1 MDLIGLVNNTIK
13 SVTQIDKG
21 RKGLRTDGQEHEGRL
36 YFEEGIASA
45 SNTFSQA
52 LSTGDPQVI
61 LATEEAFIEQEL
73 KYCSD
78 DDIYSRSSLTQ
89 ALQSFE
95 DAFLCFESVVDQ
107 TGYKAA
113 EKTWPHTP
121 KYRVKNY
128 PKDAFHLACI
138 SHRTR
143 LQNVLRA
150 PGINMIEK
158 TVLEQRA
165 ANMTSAQTAYLVKQK
180 ECWNNKVI

>member
-1 MDLIGLVNNTIK
+1 LV
-13 SVTQIDKG
+13 
-21 RKGLRTDGQEHEGRL
+21 
-36 YFEEGIASA
+36 A
-45 SNTFSQA
+45 
-52 LSTGDPQVI
+52 
-61 LATEEAFIEQEL
+61 EEAFVEQEL

-78 DDIYSRSSLTQ
+78 DDIYSRSSLTL

-95 DAFLCFESVVDQ
+95 DAFLCFEAVENHI
-107 TGYKAA
+107 GYKAA
-113 EKTWPHTP
+113 DKTWPHTT

-165 ANMTSAQTAYLVKQK
+165 ANMTSAKKAYLGKQR
-180 ECWNNKVI
+180 EVLG

>member
-1 MDLIGLVNNTIK
+1 MDLIGLVNNFLI
-13 SVTQIDKG
+13 SATQIDKG

-36 YFEEGIASA
+36 YYEEGIAGA
-45 SNTFSQA
+45 SNAFSQA
-52 LSTGDPQVI
+52 LSTGDPQAI
-61 LATEEAFIEQEL
+61 LAAEEAFVEQEL
-73 KYCSD
+73 RYCSD

-95 DAFLCFESVVDQ
+95 DAFLCFESVEDH
-107 TGYKAA
+107 TGYKIA

-150 PGINMIEK
+150 PGINMLEK
-158 TVLEQRA
+158 TVLEQRVS
-165 ANMTSAQTAYLVKQK
+165 NMTSAQAAYLVKQK
-180 ECWNNKVI
+180 DVLG

>member
-1 MDLIGLVNNTIK
+1 MDLIGLINKILSST
-13 SVTQIDKG
+13 SRIDKG
-21 RKGLRTDGQEHEGRL
+21 RKGLRTNGQEHEGRL
-36 YFEEGIASA
+36 FYEEGITSA
-45 SNTFSQA
+45 LDAFSQA
-52 LSTGDPQVI
+52 LSTGNPQTI

-73 KYCSD
+73 KYCNN

-95 DAFLCFESVVDQ
+95 DAFLCFESVENY
-107 TGYKAA
+107 TEYKAA
-113 EKTWPHTP
+113 NKTWPHTK
-121 KYRVKNY
+121 KYRIKNY
-128 PKDAFHLACI
+128 PKDSFHLACI

-165 ANMTSAQTAYLVKQK
+165 ANMTSAQSIYLRKQK
-180 ECWNNKVI
+180 EALE

>member
-1 MDLIGLVNNTIK
+1 MDLIGLVNNILAC
-13 SVTQIDKG
+13 VYFIDKG
-21 RKGLRTDGQEHEGRL
+21 RQGLKTDGEEHQGRL
-36 YFEEGIASA
+36 YYEKGIAEA
-45 SNTFSQA
+45 SEVFSQA
-52 LSTGDPQVI
+52 LSSNNPQTI
-61 LATEEAFIEQEL
+61 LAVEEAFVEQEL

-78 DDIYSRSSLTQ
+78 NDIYSRGSLTQ

-95 DAFLCFESVVDQ
+95 DAFLCYESVEDHA
-107 TGYKAA
+107 GYKAA
-113 EKTWPHTP
+113 DKTWPHTP

-128 PKDAFHLACI
+128 PKDAFHLACV

-165 ANMTSAQTAYLVKQK
+165 VNMTSAQAAYTVKQR
-180 ECWNNKVI
+180 EVLG

>member
-36 YFEEGIASA
+36 YFEEGISNAS
-45 SNTFSQA
+45 STFSQA

-95 DAFLCFESVVDQ
+95 DAFLCFESVIDQ
-107 TGYKAA
+107 AGYKAA

-143 LQNVLRA
+143 LHNVLRA

-158 TVLEQRA
+158 TVLEQRV
-165 ANMTSAQTAYLVKQK
+165 ANMTSAQAAYLGKQK
-180 ECWNNKVI
+180 EVLG

>member
-1 MDLIGLVNNTIK
+1 MDLIGLVNKVLK
-13 SVTQIDKG
+13 STARIDKG
-21 RKGLRTDGQEHEGRL
+21 RKGLKTDGEEHQGRI
-36 YFEEGIASA
+36 YYEEGIAGA
-45 SNTFSQA
+45 SKAFSQA
-52 LSTGDPQVI
+52 LSTGNPKTI
-61 LATEEAFIEQEL
+61 LATEEAFIVQEL

-95 DAFLCFESVVDQ
+95 DAFLCFESVEDH

-113 EKTWPHTP
+113 EKTWPHTS
-121 KYRVKNY
+121 KYRLKNY

-150 PGINMIEK
+150 PGINFLPMI
-158 TVLEQRA
+158 
-165 ANMTSAQTAYLVKQK
+165 M
-180 ECWNNKVI
+180 I

>member
-1 MDLIGLVNNTIK
+1 MDLIGLVNKILT
-13 SVTQIDKG
+13 STARIDKG

-36 YFEEGIASA
+36 HYEKGIAVA
-45 SNTFSQA
+45 SSTFAKA
-52 LSTGDPQVI
+52 LSTADPQAI

-89 ALQSFE
+89 ALRNFQ
-95 DAFLCFESVVDQ
+95 DAFLCFESVEDHA
-107 TGYKAA
+107 GYKAA
-113 EKTWPHTP
+113 DKTWPHSP

-165 ANMTSAQTAYLVKQK
+165 ANMASAQAAYMGKQK
-180 ECWNNKVI
+180 EALD